1 MRKTFLTERDIE
13 DLAARGVHSLEINDD
28 IVLTELAYEKANRLG
43 VQLVR
48 GGPITP
54 PAAPVRPYI
63 AREVQGSSAPAA
75 PVAAAG
81 AVAAPDLQGRI
92 REAVK
97 ARLGT
102 QIDPILLDTIIKRVL
117 TNVGVK

>member
-1 MRKTFLTERDIE
+1 MKKTFLTERDIE
-13 DLAARGVHSLEINDD
+13 DLAARGVHSLELNDD

-43 VQLVR
+43 VQLMR
-48 GGPITP
+48 GGPATP

-63 AREVQGSSAPAA
+63 AQSTQGSSAPSAS
-75 PVAAAG
+75 PAAAG
-81 AVAAPDLQGRI
+81 APTAADLQGSI

-102 QIDPILLDTIIKRVL
+102 QIDPILLDTIIRRVL
-117 TNVGVK
+117 NNVGVK